1 MHSISSNLM
10 LLSVLPITSSLLSKC
25 KSKETFQI
33 TSVLTQ
39 NSLSLET
46 VMECFVYDGELLK
59 SGLGMGS
66 LQCTDNF
73 CNKPR
78 TFCLGNVI
86 RCLLYSVHT
95 VWISSRD
102 VIIFVDNLSKYVHVI
117 LSCSSKVEPFPPLVS
132 FLAPFFLVSLLWAE
146 TPSHFSLIHIKKAV
160 QSLFQALIEP
170 TTLFLLLKYVINHNS
185 WIII

>member
-1 MHSISSNLM
+1 MHSISSNSV
-10 LLSVLPITSSLLSKC
+10 LLSVLPVTSSLLSKC

-46 VMECFVYDGELLK
+46 VMECFVYGGELLK

-78 TFCLGNVI
+78 TFCLRNVI

-95 VWISSRD
+95 VWISIRD
-102 VIIFVDNLSKYVHVI
+102 VLRRQSVQICTCYFVLQLQSRAI
-117 LSCSSKVEPFPPLVS
+117 PTSCFFSGS
-132 FLAPFFLVSLLWAE
+132 FLLSVPFMGRDPFTFLFDPHKKGSSEPLSSTDW
-146 TPSHFSLIHIKKAV
+146 TYNTFS
-160 QSLFQALIEP
+160 P
-170 TTLFLLLKYVINHNS
+170 LKVHDKS
-185 WIII
+185 

>member
-1 MHSISSNLM
+1 MHSISSNSV
-10 LLSVLPITSSLLSKC
+10 LLSMLPVTSSLLSKC

-46 VMECFVYDGELLK
+46 VMECFVYGGELLK

-73 CNKPR
+73 CNKPG

-117 LSCSSKVEPFPPLVS
+117 FVLQLQSRAFPASCFFSGS
-132 FLAPFFLVSLLWAE
+132 FLLSVPLMGRDPFTFLFDPRKKGSSEPLSSTDW
-146 TPSHFSLIHIKKAV
+146 TYNTFS
-160 QSLFQALIEP
+160 P
-170 TTLFLLLKYVINHNS
+170 LKVHDKS
-185 WIII
+185 